1 MCTLT
6 DSSLVSWCEA
16 LVELVEKTSNCHHR
30 ADSELIRTP
39 HHKLSNAAV
48 ASFCLQTVCSRTH
61 SNLQQFRREF
71 SGLYVIPLQKM
82 SKENS
87 DTAAAAARVDK
98 ELDLS
103 NAGRGVWLVKV
114 PKYIANKWEKA
125 PGNIEVGKLKISK
138 QVGQKAQVS
147 LTLSDAVI
155 NIDPAEEIPRDHR
168 LDVSVV
174 TKQTLG
180 VFAHSVPASGA
191 GSADPTPES
200 EKLFMEGRIVQK
212 LECRPY
218 ADNCYMK
225 MKLESI
231 RKASQPARQ
240 LKSLEKIVQT
250 FKPVSDHKH
259 NIEEKERK
267 KAEGKKSRDD
277 KNAVLDMLF
286 NAFEKHQYY
295 NIKDL
300 VKITRQP
307 ISYLKEILKEVC
319 DYNMKNPHKN
329 MWELKKEYRH
339 YKEDDKKDEDG
350 KEGGMSDSDSD

>member
-1 MCTLT
+1 
-6 DSSLVSWCEA
+6 
-16 LVELVEKTSNCHHR
+16 
-30 ADSELIRTP
+30 
-39 HHKLSNAAV
+39 
-48 ASFCLQTVCSRTH
+48 
-61 SNLQQFRREF
+61 
-71 SGLYVIPLQKM
+71 M
-82 SKENS
+82 SKE
-87 DTAAAAARVDK
+87 AEVPRADK

-147 LTLSDAVI
+147 LTLSDAVV
-155 NIDPAEEIPRDHR
+155 NIDTGENIPREHK

-180 VFAHSVPASGA
+180 VFSHSVPTATR
-191 GSADPTPES
+191 DDVPPES
-200 EKLFMEGRIVQK
+200 EKLFMEGRIVQR
-212 LECRPY
+212 LECRPLG
-218 ADNCYMK
+218 DNAYMK

-240 LKSLEKIVQT
+240 VKSLEKIVHN

-259 NIEEKERK
+259 NIEDKERK

-339 YKEDDKKDEDG
+339 YKDDDKKEESKD
-350 KEGGMSDSDSD
+350 MSDSDSD